1 MKVVILA
8 GGLGTRISEYT
19 KTIPKPMIKVNGKP
33 IILRIMNHFS
43 KFGFNDFY
51 IALGYKGE
59 VVKKYFKSLKIK
71 KDWKINLI
79 NTGKNTMTGGRLKR
93 LKKFLGNKTFMMTYG
108 DGISDINLKKLLKF
122 HQKKL
127 VTVTAVRPP
136 ARFGYLKLRGSLVT
150 YFKEKS
156 NLDEGWIN
164 GGFFV
169 MSPKFL
175 RFVKN
180 DKTFLEREPLE
191 KTTKMKQLT
200 AYKHRGFWQCMDN
213 IRDKKKLDH
222 ILKKNKFK
230 KLFD

>member
-1 MKVVILA
+1 
-8 GGLGTRISEYT
+8 
-19 KTIPKPMIKVNGKP
+19 
-33 IILRIMNHFS
+33 
-43 KFGFNDFY
+43 
-51 IALGYKGE
+51 
-59 VVKKYFKSLKIK
+59 
-71 KDWKINLI
+71 
-79 NTGKNTMTGGRLKR
+79 
-93 LKKFLGNKTFMMTYG
+93 
-108 DGISDINLKKLLKF
+108 
-122 HQKKL
+122 
-127 VTVTAVRPP
+127 
-136 ARFGYLKLRGSLVT
+136 
-150 YFKEKS
+150 
-156 NLDEGWIN
+156 LDEGWIN